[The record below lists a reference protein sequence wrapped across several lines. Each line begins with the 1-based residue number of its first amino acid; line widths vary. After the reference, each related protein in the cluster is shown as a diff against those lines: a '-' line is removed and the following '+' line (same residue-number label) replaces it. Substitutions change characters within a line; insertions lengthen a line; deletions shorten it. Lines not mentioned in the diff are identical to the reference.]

1 LLNLKPK
8 KTMKAYLTYALNKEG
23 DLVHIDG
30 VPNGNECECFCPH
43 CKSELCAKNEGVYK
57 VHHFAHLNGA
67 DCVGAIESA
76 LHKMAKDVM
85 KETLCI
91 QLPDRFDGSRGEL
104 LKLDRVEVEFYDK
117 ETNLRPDC
125 VGYYGDKFIWIEFK
139 RAHAVDTK
147 KKGKIISAKI
157 DCVELDIN
165 ECELNPDAVRK
176 FITEETRNRIWIR
189 DTNNDSTRKYSP
201 NSNNSNGNFDYD
213 CNYYYDDYDYYT
225 QWRSYAKDENG
236 TLVNLNND
244 EVNMNEHKYYCLA
257 CGRELTIDVNRHG
270 KYYFV
275 PLESKVLCDADLY
288 LREAAKEI
296 IWHKFT
302 TSDKFEIMVP
312 QHISCKKKD
321 TCDLYDS
328 ERCQKRE
335 KIKYDLKTKGYNECL
350 KNVKLQDAE
359 YKCDLIIKHAE
370 NEKNDIII
378 NIETEDYHVV
388 IDRNDYRIINI
399 DVEDINLEDLQ
410 KFPIGYEQTS
420 QIEDEQ
426 IGYEQ
431 ISPIRYEPTKF
442 LNFKKETKNISTIES
457 KMYRFQLFSSGK
469 SRADEVSCQNLEKRN
484 GKTVLE
490 YLFVHGINSIQE
502 ARRYSLLKC
511 HEQGRKACFCDICLH
526 FIYEKKICNRYKT
539 KGTPRFPLKV
549 LPVDC
554 PHFTLN
560 RNIKNQFVY
569 NSSNIQVI
577 ENIVK

>member
-1 LLNLKPK
+1 
-8 KTMKAYLTYALNKEG
+8 M
-23 DLVHIDG
+23 
-30 VPNGNECECFCPH
+30 
-43 CKSELCAKNEGVYK
+43 
-57 VHHFAHLNGA
+57 HHFAHLNGA

-213 CNYYYDDYDYYT
+213 CNYYYDDYDDYDYDYDDYDYYT
-225 QWRSYAKDENG
+225 KWRSYAKDENG

-275 PLESKVLCDADLY
+275 PLEGKVLCDADLY

-296 IWHKFT
+296 ILHKFK
-302 TSDKFEIMVP
+302 TSDKFEICIP
-312 QHISCKKKD
+312 QYQGCAKKD
-321 TCDLYDS
+321 TCNLYAP
-328 ERCQKRE
+328 ERCQKCV
-335 KIKYDLKTKGYNECL
+335 KKTYDLKSLNYCDCL
-350 KNVKLQDAE
+350 KNVKLQDAK

-378 NIETEDYHVV
+378 NIETEDCHVV

-410 KFPIGYEQTS
+410 KFPIGAEQA
-420 QIEDEQ
+420 EF
-426 IGYEQ
+426 
-431 ISPIRYEPTKF
+431 R
-442 LNFKKETKNISTIES
+442 NFKKETKNISTIES

-469 SRADEVSCQNLEKRN
+469 SHADEVSCQNLEKRN

-526 FIYEKKICNRYKT
+526 LIVKKICYRYKT
-539 KGTPRFPLKV
+539 KGTPRLPLKV

>member
-1 LLNLKPK
+1 MKPK

-43 CKSELCAKNEGVYK
+43 CMSELCAKNEGVYK

-125 VGYYGDKFIWIEFK
+125 VGYYGDKVIWIEFK
-139 RAHAVDTK
+139 RTHAVDTK

-176 FITEETRNRIWIR
+176 FITEEAGNRIWIR
-189 DTNNDSTRKYSP
+189 DTNITIRKHSSSSNDEY
-201 NSNNSNGNFDYD
+201 YD
-213 CNYYYDDYDYYT
+213 CNYGYNYKIR
-225 QWRSYAKDENG
+225 WRLYAKDENG

-257 CGRELTIDVNRHG
+257 CGKELTIDVNLQG
-270 KYYFV
+270 KYHFV
-275 PLESKVLCDADLY
+275 HLEDKVFCEDDLY

-296 IWHKFT
+296 IRHKFI
-302 TSDKFEIMVP
+302 TSDKFEINVP
-312 QHISCKKKD
+312 QYISCKKKD
-321 TCDLYDS
+321 TCDLFDS

-335 KIKYDLKTKGYNECL
+335 KIIYDLKTKGYIECL
-350 KNVKLQDAE
+350 KNVKLNGAK
-359 YKCDLIIKHAE
+359 YKCDLVIKHAE

-378 NIETEDYHVV
+378 NIETEDCHVV

-431 ISPIRYEPTKF
+431 IGYEQISPIRYEPTKF
-442 LNFKKETKNISTIES
+442 RNFKKEAKVVSTIKS
-457 KMYRFQLFSSGK
+457 DMYRFQLLSSGK
-469 SRADEVSCQNLEKRN
+469 SFVDKVSCQNIEKRN
-484 GKTVLE
+484 KKTVLE
-490 YLFVHGINSIQE
+490 YFFVHDIDSL
-502 ARRYSLLKC
+502 AVRLYSLLKC
-511 HEQGRKACFCDICLH
+511 YEEGRKACFCSICYFLSPD
-526 FIYEKKICNRYKT
+526 YICRRYKT
-539 KGTPRFPLKV
+539 KGTPRFPLKEKE
-549 LPVDC
+549 PRVDC
-554 PHFTLN
+554 PYFGLD
-560 RNIKNQFVY
+560 RNIKNMINY
-569 NSSNIQVI
+569 HYGDIQVI
-577 ENIVK
+577 ENIIK

>member
-1 LLNLKPK
+1 M

-213 CNYYYDDYDYYT
+213 CNYYYDDYDYDDYDYYT
-225 QWRSYAKDENG
+225 KWRSYAKDENG

-275 PLESKVLCDADLY
+275 PLEGKVLCDADLY

-350 KNVKLQDAE
+350 KNVKLQDAK

-378 NIETEDYHVV
+378 NIETEDCHVV

-442 LNFKKETKNISTIES
+442 LNFKKDAKVVSTIKS
-457 KMYRFQLFSSGK
+457 DMSRFQLLSSGK
-469 SRADEVSCQNLEKRN
+469 SFVDKVSCQNIEKRN
-484 GKTVLE
+484 KKTVLE
-490 YLFVHGINSIQE
+490 YFFVHDIDSL
-502 ARRYSLLKC
+502 AVRLYSLLKC
-511 HEQGRKACFCDICLH
+511 YEEGRKACFCSICYFLSPD
-526 FIYEKKICNRYKT
+526 YICRRYKT
-539 KGTPRFPLKV
+539 KGTPRFPLKEKE
-549 LPVDC
+549 PRVDC
-554 PHFTLN
+554 PYFGLD
-560 RNIKNQFVY
+560 RNIINMINY
-569 NSSNIQVI
+569 HYGDIQVI
-577 ENIVK
+577 ENIIK

>member
-1 LLNLKPK
+1 
-8 KTMKAYLTYALNKEG
+8 MKAYLTYALNKEG

-43 CKSELCAKNEGVYK
+43 CMSELCAKNEGVYK

-91 QLPDRFDGSRGEL
+91 QLPDRFDGTRGEL

-176 FITEETRNRIWIR
+176 FITEETGNRIWIR
-189 DTNNDSTRKYSP
+189 DTSINSTQTHSSSWNNGYH
-201 NSNNSNGNFDYD
+201 DYD
-213 CNYYYDDYDYYT
+213 CNYYHDDYVYYT
-225 QWRSYAKDENG
+225 PWRFYAKDENG

-257 CGRELTIDVNRHG
+257 CGRELTIDVDRNGIYH
-270 KYYFV
+270 FV
-275 PLESKVLCDADLY
+275 HIEDRVFCNDELY
-288 LREAAKEI
+288 MREVAKETI
-296 IWHKFT
+296 LHKFK
-302 TSDKFEIMVP
+302 TSDKFEICIP
-312 QHISCKKKD
+312 QYQGCAKKD
-321 TCDLYDS
+321 TCNLYAP
-328 ERCQKRE
+328 ERCQKCV
-335 KIKYDLKTKGYNECL
+335 KKTYDLKSLNYCDCL
-350 KNVKLQDAE
+350 KNVKLQDAK

-378 NIETEDYHVV
+378 NIKTEDCDVE
-388 IDRNDYRIINI
+388 IDRNDYKIIEI
-399 DVEDINLEDLQ
+399 DLRDTFLVDLQ
-410 KFPIGYEQTS
+410 TLPIGAEQA
-420 QIEDEQ
+420 EF
-426 IGYEQ
+426 
-431 ISPIRYEPTKF
+431 R
-442 LNFKKETKNISTIES
+442 NFKKETKNISTIES

-469 SRADEVSCQNLEKRN
+469 SHADEVSCQNLEKRN

-526 FIYEKKICNRYKT
+526 LIVKKICNRYKT